1 MAQKR
6 SENKPDKK
14 IEEKMCSSEETGLL
28 RRVRSFFGLIILVLV
43 SGQSRRQTV
52 SERDKGGEEQRRET
66 KRRLACTRYVR
77 VSGGLWASFRYQAM
91 LYICM
96 HRAVIWPG
104 RTKIKKR
111 AVRPNSTVS
120 SFWVQ
125 TESPELAG
133 MPFTWYIR
141 WERSRLGKMD
151 YIFYS
156 GIHCWYVRVLVHT

>member
-96 HRAVIWPG
+96 HRAVI
-104 RTKIKKR
+104 
-111 AVRPNSTVS
+111 
-120 SFWVQ
+120 
-125 TESPELAG
+125 
-133 MPFTWYIR
+133 
-141 WERSRLGKMD
+141 
-151 YIFYS
+151 
-156 GIHCWYVRVLVHT
+156 